1 VRTRCR
7 GLGGRSKATISVVP
21 GDEIQIM
28 VGGQGDDPD
37 GDGAGG
43 FNGGGGGGSG
53 LCPST
58 CDQVDQGVRDGDGLV
73 TVTYDEPSPTTTA
86 VTVQPAATP
95 ATAVAARPRFTG

>member
-1 VRTRCR
+1 
-7 GLGGRSKATISVVP
+7 
-21 GDEIQIM
+21 M

-43 FNGGGGGGSG
+43 FNGGGDGSG

-95 ATAVAARPRFTG
+95 ATAVAARPGFTG